1 MKKQILYILF
11 LLPAIFLFEKGFCQN
26 KQSDIKVL
34 SLEKTM
40 NTNGKLQAKKRILSE
55 HQWVSVITGDN
66 LQIRGRI
73 THTTD
78 STIIIRKR
86 KDIKINDIKEIS
98 CYHGPLIAVGV
109 GLIVVG
115 VGIIMYSSSR
125 IYLPFFGTGLFTFFI
140 GNIITSAGIID
151 QVTKKHY
158 SMHKGWKINVITA
171 PTKPRPVYII
181 K

>member
-1 MKKQILYILF
+1 M
-11 LLPAIFLFEKGFCQN
+11 
-26 KQSDIKVL
+26 DI
-34 SLEKTM
+34 
-40 NTNGKLQAKKRILSE
+40 NGKLQVKKRILSE
-55 HQWVSVITGDN
+55 HQWVSISTGDN

-78 STIIIRKR
+78 SIIIIRKR

-98 CYHGPLIAVGV
+98 CYHGPLIGI
-109 GLIVVG
+109 GCILVVG
-115 VGIIMYSSSR
+115 GLAVLCYSVSH
-125 IYLPFFGTGLFTFFI
+125 IYLPNFGTGLFTFFT
-140 GNIITSAGIID
+140 GNIITCAGIID

-171 PTKPRPVYII
+171 PIKPRPVYII